1 MAMVSRKK
9 FLILSGQFSLLAL
22 AGCAN
27 VVATPT
33 PAPAATRLPNA
44 SATPIENNAPTRM
57 PTETALTP
65 MMDLDTK
72 IGQMVMLG
80 FRGLSV
86 NDDSTIVRDII
97 ERKIGTIILF
107 QYDMNL
113 LDHTRNIQSPAQL
126 QALNASLQRYAST
139 PLLIA
144 IDQEG
149 GIISRLKESDG
160 FPATQSQ
167 QYYGALN
174 QPAVTRAAAEAE
186 GKIMRDAGINLNL
199 APVVDVNVN
208 PNNPVI
214 ARHERSFSAD
224 PQIVTTHALAVIDGY
239 HAQNI
244 LTTLK
249 HFPGHGSSKNDTH
262 QGLTDVTETWSEMEL
277 APYKNIIAAGK
288 ADAIMTAHV
297 FNRNLDD
304 QYPATLS
311 RNIIN
316 GILRERLGY
325 DGVVIS
331 DDIQMGAI
339 RQYYGFEQAIELAIN
354 AGVDMIAVGNNLF
367 YDEHAGERAI
377 KALKQAVQ
385 LGKISLERIDEA
397 YQRIMKL
404 KARVNV

>member
-1 MAMVSRKK
+1 
-9 FLILSGQFSLLAL
+9 
-22 AGCAN
+22 
-27 VVATPT
+27 
-33 PAPAATRLPNA
+33 
-44 SATPIENNAPTRM
+44 
-57 PTETALTP
+57 
-65 MMDLDTK
+65 MDLDTQ

-80 FRGLSV
+80 FRGLTV
-86 NDDSTIVRDII
+86 NDDSPIVREIV
-97 ERKIGTIILF
+97 ERKLGSVVLF

-113 LDHTRNIQSPAQL
+113 FDHTRNVQSPAQL
-126 QALNASLQRYAST
+126 KALNAALQKYAPT

-160 FPATQSQ
+160 FPATKSQ
-167 QYYGALN
+167 AYYGALN
-174 QPAVTRAAAEAE
+174 QPDVTRAAAEAE
-186 GKIMRDAGINLNL
+186 GQVLRDMGINLNL

-208 PNNPVI
+208 PDNPVI

-224 PQIVTTHALAVIDGY
+224 PQVVTQNALAAIDGY

-249 HFPGHGSSKNDTH
+249 HFPGHGSSKQDTH
-262 QGLTDVTETWSEMEL
+262 QGLTDVTDTWSEMEL
-277 APYKNIIAAGK
+277 EPYKNIIAAGK
-288 ADAIMTAHV
+288 ADAIMTAHI
-297 FNRNLDD
+297 FNQKLDA

-311 RNIIN
+311 HKIIT

-354 AGVDMIAVGNNLF
+354 AGVDILAVGNNLF
-367 YDEHAGERAI
+367 YDEHAGARAI
-377 KALKQAVQ
+377 TAIKQAVE
-385 LGKISLERIDEA
+385 LGKIPVERIEESYA
-397 YQRIMKL
+397 RIMKL
-404 KARVNV
+404 KARLT